1 MVDIFFITKQLTHSH
16 MPNFRSFF
24 FAVVFVTTISSPD
37 TPLLAGETEV
47 AATLETPRA
56 VVARWLRLHRTG
68 NSDEAAA
75 LTTGTYY
82 HRAATLLPSKRDTG
96 VRVARSLGN
105 ERAAAVVTT
114 KLDDAGDDERVLLF
128 WLVRRDGVWRINK
141 SDKESKRVV
150 DERLRGFL
158 EAGDVRWYVR
168 RGQLLGQWEAGPCT
182 PPIIGGV
189 ACGSRLELG
198 DDNRYRLA
206 AWGPGRPPNVFEGDN
221 VKHGVWRSTTDRI
234 LMSHQGQTHESRIVW
249 LADNL
254 LVVQSPDGRGRATYE
269 RHDTVSVSGE
279 GK

>member
-1 MVDIFFITKQLTHSH
+1 MVDIFFITKQLTHRH

-24 FAVVFVTTISSPD
+24 FVVVFVTTISSPD
-37 TPLLAGETEV
+37 TPLLVGETEV

-56 VVARWLRLHRTG
+56 VVVRWLRLHRTG

-75 LTTGTYY
+75 LTTGTYC

-114 KLDDAGDDERVLLF
+114 KLDDSGDQERVLLF

-141 SDKESKRVV
+141 SDKESRRVV

-168 RGQLLGQWEAGPCT
+168 RGQLLGQWETGPCT

-206 AWGPGRPPNVFEGDN
+206 A
-221 VKHGVWRSTTDRI
+221 
-234 LMSHQGQTHESRIVW
+234 
-249 LADNL
+249 
-254 LVVQSPDGRGRATYE
+254 
-269 RHDTVSVSGE
+269 
-279 GK
+279 